1 MFGGM
6 NNSVTIAV
14 VAGAIIV
21 AATMAVV
28 FRYEVTP
35 VSTTVAH
42 RFDRWTGKIQI
53 CTYQLE
59 WNARMTSHPK
69 RPRDPNQLAKSII
82 DIATGQKP
90 ESAYIVEGASQR

>member
-1 MFGGM
+1 V

-21 AATMAVV
+21 AASMAVV

-53 CTYQLE
+53 CTY
-59 WNARMTSHPK
+59 
-69 RPRDPNQLAKSII
+69 RPRFAQTVGTADRSARAASSPLLLAK
-82 DIATGQKP
+82 IAF
-90 ESAYIVEGASQR
+90 VETLDASLR